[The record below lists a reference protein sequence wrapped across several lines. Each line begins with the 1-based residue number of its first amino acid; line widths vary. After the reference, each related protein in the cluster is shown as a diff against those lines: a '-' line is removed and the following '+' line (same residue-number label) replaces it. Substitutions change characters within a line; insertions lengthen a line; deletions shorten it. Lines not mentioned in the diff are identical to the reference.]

1 MTAATNSVS
10 ANSSCPRCG
19 VGFRCGMVGGDSQC
33 WCVKL
38 PHIMP
43 VPSGLPST
51 TGAPGA
57 SCFCPACLQQITDD
71 RQHSPSPARD

>member
-1 MTAATNSVS
+1 MGPAMIAAG

-19 VGFRCGMVGGDSQC
+19 AAFRCGMVGGDSEC

-43 VPSGLPST
+43 VPSALSSPAGPPE
-51 TGAPGA
+51 AA
-57 SCFCPACLQQITDD
+57 CYCPACLQQITDE
-71 RQHSPSPARD
+71 RHKTSPAGD

>member
-1 MTAATNSVS
+1 MTAAKAGTQ

-19 VGFRCGMVGGDSQC
+19 TMFRCGMVAADDQC

-43 VPSGLPST
+43 VLSSASAT
-51 TGAPGA
+51 TGTAGA
-57 SCFCPACLQQITDD
+57 SCFCPACLQQVTNE
-71 RQHSPSPARD
+71 RQHNDSPARN

>member
-1 MTAATNSVS
+1 MTSARAGAP

-19 VGFRCGMVGGDSQC
+19 ASFRCGLVGGDSAC

-43 VPSGLPST
+43 VPSASPST

-71 RQHSPSPARD
+71 RQNTSPARD